1 MSNFKSFLNSALS
14 VGKAHGLQT
23 RKLCQSP
30 MLFIDAPQLHV
41 PVGTLHPDIY
51 SAYASQL
58 AHHHARLT
66 FKRLVVNVQTIGI
79 EQSFVDTQNMFGT
92 DCPCR

>member
-1 MSNFKSFLNSALS
+1 
-14 VGKAHGLQT
+14 
-23 RKLCQSP
+23 

-41 PVGTLHPDIY
+41 PVGTLHPDVY
-51 SAYASQL
+51 ERYASQL
-58 AHHHARLT
+58 AHHHARLS